1 MPTDHDPWSQR
12 RTSLTSSLS
21 GAQSCAWQK
30 RPEEDIMQNCKES
43 AGQRIIFTGPDGI
56 GDYRPRFNQSPGA
69 TSDLSYLW
77 RAAPDAPPPLPK
89 NGYVGEVGWCWQY
102 NSMLNHNTLRS
113 GMQIKKSITR
123 MEVEEQASY
132 KFLQQSEKM
141 TAMQKTQNRD
151 WQ

>member
-1 MPTDHDPWSQR
+1 
-12 RTSLTSSLS
+12 
-21 GAQSCAWQK
+21 
-30 RPEEDIMQNCKES
+30 MQNCKES

-56 GDYRPRFNQSPGA
+56 GDYRPRFNQSPYVGVGALSPGA
-69 TSDLSYLW
+69 TSNLSYLW

-89 NGYVGEVGWCWQY
+89 NGYVGE
-102 NSMLNHNTLRS
+102 
-113 GMQIKKSITR
+113 KSITR

-141 TAMQKTQNRD
+141 TAKQKTQNRD